1 MISCKAP
8 LKVVD
13 DIGRIAATKTWH
25 GYADLL
31 VVVFKVDADVFLE
44 FLPPPQ
50 RSIHRVLKDNPTM
63 EQTVFWD
70 LLRYIVVAIDKDRRQ
85 HQSYQEN
92 CQAQGKAAQA
102 GWKRLLWP
110 DWANRLPVSLRY
122 NDLVLIV
129 VFFGLLRR
137 HWLESDLHHVCLL
150 SVCLLCLLSEIGRA
164 HV

>member
-1 MISCKAP
+1 MISCKALEQRKREIVLCLNQTLTNKCNERKKHAKTNTYP

-13 DIGRIAATKTWH
+13 DISRIAATKTWH

-70 LLRYIVVAIDKDRRQ
+70 LLMG
-85 HQSYQEN
+85 
-92 CQAQGKAAQA
+92 C
-102 GWKRLLWP
+102 
-110 DWANRLPVSLRY
+110 NRAVSACDVYFQLCDFYPLCSGCYLRKE
-122 NDLVLIV
+122 
-129 VFFGLLRR
+129 G
-137 HWLESDLHHVCLL
+137 
-150 SVCLLCLLSEIGRA
+150 
-164 HV
+164 